1 MERGLEGLKGGGGEG
16 EGGRGGKVEQ
26 GWMGVSV
33 TCKHVAGRDRLSA
46 APHHGKSACSST

>member
-1 MERGLEGLKGGGGEG
+1 MERGLEGLKGARRV